1 MKTNYPLT
9 LLYDAG
15 CPVCSLEMTH
25 LRLLNDAARLVFVD
39 MSAPGFDAM
48 AYGTT
53 LDALNAEIH
62 GICADGRTLRGLE
75 VLRLAYAAV
84 GLGWVLQPTAW
95 RPLRPLADFAYRA
108 FARHLRLPRICA
120 PPPGDLGA
128 RRAFD
133 RGGTTASRPPAG
145 QAHGGLSHRSV
156 RRLTAAGV
164 QP

>member
-25 LRLLNDAARLVFVD
+25 LRSLNDAARLVFVD
-39 MSAPGFDAM
+39 MSAPGFDAK

-108 FARHLRLPRICA
+108 FARHRLAISAHAAPLIAAVQQLR
-120 PPPGDLGA
+120 A
-128 RRAFD
+128 RRLA
-133 RGGTTASRPPAG
+133 RRMAACRTGVCGVSRPLESSPE
-145 QAHGGLSHRSV
+145 QRETS
-156 RRLTAAGV
+156 
-164 QP
+164 